1 MARVCEHC
9 GKKPAPGKKYK
20 RRGLAKYKGGVGRK
34 ITGKSLRTFGPNLQ
48 TVKVRE
54 QSGRVRRVRLCARC
68 LKQDIYR
75 KA

>member
-9 GKKPAPGKKYK
+9 GKKPATGKKYK

-34 ITGKSLRTFGPNLQ
+34 ITGKTLRKFRPNLQ
-48 TVKVRE
+48 QVKVRE
-54 QSGRVRRVRLCARC
+54 SNGRVRSVKLCARC